1 METIQVVLDRK
12 LLARA
17 DRAARRMKV
26 NRSALFRTALT
37 DYLGRLQTLERERL
51 DREGYERVPQSGELA
66 VFETI
71 AVWPEDD

>member
-1 METIQVVLDRK
+1 METIQVVLDQS

-37 DYLGRLQTLERERL
+37 EYLSRLQTLERERL
-51 DREGYERVPQSGELA
+51 DRKGYERVPENDELA

-71 AVWPEDD
+71 TAWPDDD